1 MDELDEKIALLFGNP
16 IPFENNFVYPLTVD
30 EIKEIKFSYFYM
42 ILQIIIA
49 DENDLEFIPEKTI
62 VYPFDIFMSNLIYAQ
77 DDMFKEAIVSFLR
90 KIFKKDTV
98 FIDEEI
104 IMIGE
109 DINIHIH
116 NYSLFVDIIKK
127 QYCIEKEVKKP
138 KTEKQKEI
146 DKLRAEKRKKYAKW
160 LEDESEDI
168 SDLFSSI
175 LSIHPTIDT
184 ANIGSKSIYYL
195 VDQFK
200 RINKRDDYFIG
211 IKSLLAGAS
220 EEDVKLIHWTK
231 KIVN

>member
-1 MDELDEKIALLFGNP
+1 
-16 IPFENNFVYPLTVD
+16 
-30 EIKEIKFSYFYM
+30 
-42 ILQIIIA
+42 
-49 DENDLEFIPEKTI
+49 
-62 VYPFDIFMSNLIYAQ
+62 
-77 DDMFKEAIVSFLR
+77 
-90 KIFKKDTV
+90 
-98 FIDEEI
+98 
-104 IMIGE
+104 MIGE